1 MDYRWIQSFITAAK
15 TCNFRK
21 AAEELHL
28 SQPSITVHIHQLEQ
42 FLQIELFKRE
52 KNRVQLTDAGKI
64 FLTEAEAIASQW
76 NNSLERFRLAHKGFK
91 EKCIIAMTPL
101 MVETILPHV
110 IYQFINDNPLIDVS
124 ILVEDSK
131 IIEQLIAEGKAH
143 VGVSLLPASTREIH
157 QELLFESKLEF
168 VIPLDS
174 YDDETG
180 EHIDFDVLF
189 SKYAFFTH
197 HHPTIWGQLSSKIKQ
212 HYPFSKQ
219 IQISQSY
226 VVKRLI
232 KDGLGMSF
240 LPKVIVHKEQMEGR
254 FNIVPFDPFVLPP
267 VPVYLMYKD
276 ARFHDAELMK
286 LIKTRYYV

>member
-1 MDYRWIQSFITAAK
+1 MDYRWLQSFIVAAK
-15 TCNFRK
+15 TCNFRM

-42 FLQIELFKRE
+42 FLQVELFKRE
-52 KNRVQLTDAGKI
+52 KNRVQLTDAGLI
-64 FLTEAEAIASQW
+64 FLVEAEAIAQQW
-76 NNSLERFRLAHKGFK
+76 NNSLDRFRLAYKGFK

-110 IYQFINDNPLIDVS
+110 IYEFIKDNPMIDVS

-131 IIEQLIAEGKAH
+131 IIEQMIVEGKAH
-143 VGVSLLPASTREIH
+143 VGISLLPATTRNVN
-157 QELLFESKLEF
+157 QELLLNSKLEF

-180 EHIDFDVLF
+180 GPIDFESLF
-189 SKYAFFTH
+189 SKYALFTH
-197 HHPTIWGQLSSKIKQ
+197 HHPTIWDHLSKQIKQ

-226 VVKRLI
+226 VVKRFI

-240 LPKVIVHKEQMEGR
+240 LPKAIVYKEQMEGR
-254 FNIVPFDPFVLPP
+254 FNFVPFDVFELPS

-276 ARFHDAELMK
+276 DRYKNSELLE
-286 LIKTRYYV
+286 LIRTRYYV